1 MLPWVACFYGSL
13 WLKEYEIY
21 GQHEAE
27 EGGQMVP
34 VQGLSLEHHGGD
46 DREDDERNDFLNH
59 FKLHQVERAAVAFEA
74 KPVGRYLATVFCESY
89 HPREKDDADKRP
101 MGRYARLLQL
111 QMAVPGQRH
120 ENVAADEQQ
129 DGVDCIHV
137 YVFFRAQ
144 SYENKVVACAVRAEK
159 RRLRRIVA
167 QFVIRLLVIKL
178 LLNGKITIFAMG

>member
-1 MLPWVACFYGSL
+1 MGCMLYGSL

-46 DREDDERNDFLNH
+46 DRKDDERNDFLNH
-59 FKLHQVERAAVAFEA
+59 FKLHQVERTAIAFEA
-74 KPVGRYLATVFCESY
+74 KAGWPVLGNSILRKAII
-89 HPREKDDADKRP
+89 HEKRMTPISGQWDDTPVCCNFRWPYQANVMK
-101 MGRYARLLQL
+101 
-111 QMAVPGQRH
+111 
-120 ENVAADEQQ
+120 NVAADEQQ
-129 DGVDCIHV
+129 DSVDCVHV
-137 YVFFRAQ
+137 YVFFGR
-144 SYENKVVACAVRAEK
+144 KVTKIKSLLVLRGQKK
-159 RRLRRIVA
+159 RRLRQLVA

>member
-34 VQGLSLEHHGGD
+34 VQGLPLEHHGGD

-74 KPVGRYLATVFCESY
+74 KPVGRYLATVF
-89 HPREKDDADKRP
+89 
-101 MGRYARLLQL
+101 G
-111 QMAVPGQRH
+111 
-120 ENVAADEQQ
+120 
-129 DGVDCIHV
+129 
-137 YVFFRAQ
+137 
-144 SYENKVVACAVRAEK
+144 
-159 RRLRRIVA
+159 
-167 QFVIRLLVIKL
+167 
-178 LLNGKITIFAMG
+178 

>member
-34 VQGLSLEHHGGD
+34 VQSLSLEHYGGD
-46 DREDDERNDFLNH
+46 DRKDDERNDFLNH

-111 QMAVPGQRH
+111 QVAVPGQRH

-129 DGVDCIHV
+129 DGVDCVHV
-137 YVFFRAQ
+137 CGICLEVKRELFNRCPVCILRN
-144 SYENKVVACAVRAEK
+144 NK
-159 RRLRRIVA
+159 IV
-167 QFVIRLLVIKL
+167 LCL
-178 LLNGKITIFAMG
+178 

>member
-1 MLPWVACFYGSL
+1 MENKPFVFGVATSGDNFTDRKKETARLLSNFRHGVNTVLISPRRWGKTSL
-13 WLKEYEIY
+13 VRKVCRLA
-21 GQHEAE
+21 Q
-27 EGGQMVP
+27 
-34 VQGLSLEHHGGD
+34 SD
-46 DREDDERNDFLNH
+46 
-59 FKLHQVERAAVAFEA
+59 RAAVAFEA

-111 QMAVPGQRH
+111 QVAVPGQRH

-129 DGVDCIHV
+129 DGVDCVHV

-144 SYENKVVACAVRAEK
+144 SYENKVVACAARAEK
-159 RRLRRIVA
+159 RRLRQLVA